1 MQKTDILPP
10 GKSSGPGRRERR
22 RAETREKLYRAA
34 MKLFA
39 ERGFFD
45 TSTEAITD
53 AADVGQGTF
62 FNYFPTKQH
71 VLMVLS
77 EKQIGKVGQA
87 LEEAQSGTRPV
98 HDVMHRLIHAIAEEP
113 TQSAPLT
120 RSLLAT
126 FVTSDEVRQFT
137 GETMARGRKAL
148 AKIIKLGQERGEI
161 RSDRKPVE
169 LAMTFQ
175 RSVLGTLLLWSIRP
189 QGEVAPWLERTFQD
203 FWDVATA
210 RGERSK

>member
-1 MQKTDILPP
+1 MKKPGMLPLRKT
-10 GKSSGPGRRERR
+10 SGPGRRERR

-34 MKLFA
+34 MELFA

-45 TSTEAITD
+45 TSTEAITE

-77 EKQIGKVGQA
+77 EKQIGKVNQA
-87 LEEAQSGTRPV
+87 LEEAQAGGRSA
-98 HDVMHRLIHAIAEEP
+98 HDVLQRLIHAIAEEP
-113 TQSAPLT
+113 TKSAPLT

-126 FVTSDEVRQFT
+126 FVTSDDVRQFT
-137 GETMARGRKAL
+137 GETMARGRKTL

-161 RSDRKPVE
+161 RSDRRPVE

-189 QGEVAPWLERTFQD
+189 HGEVAPWLERTFQD